1 MEGLGTPIWALPNND
16 RPSGP
21 VTAASLDL
29 LDSEGKERGLFR
41 VDDSVTSVGISSG
54 VGRKGNKVLLETG
67 NSMAKV
73 TLADERGFTTEL
85 GNSRITVPQTGE
97 NQLKSAASVMMFDNK
112 GSVIW
117 AAP

>member
-1 MEGLGTPIWALPNND
+1 M
-16 RPSGP
+16 
-21 VTAASLDL
+21 
-29 LDSEGKERGLFR
+29 
-41 VDDSVTSVGISSG
+41 GISSSG
-54 VGRKGNKVLLETG
+54 GSKTTKVLLETG
-67 NSMAKV
+67 NSIAKV
-73 TLADERGFTTEL
+73 TLADEKGFTTEL